1 MKEITIKKS
10 KNGKFPVS
18 IHYYKMKLVVIF
30 LVVALLSDVLS
41 EFDPYVDNFGTIV
54 GIAGRNFSLI
64 AGDTRLSDQYM
75 IRSRNHSKLFE
86 VRLL

>member
-1 MKEITIKKS
+1 MK
-10 KNGKFPVS
+10 NN
-18 IHYYKMKLVVIF
+18 LVV
-30 LVVALLSDVLS
+30 LVVVNLLSLSSVLS

-75 IRSRNHSKLFE
+75 IRSRNHSKLFQ
-86 VRLL
+86 VRRKK

>member
-1 MKEITIKKS
+1 MMK
-10 KNGKFPVS
+10 F
-18 IHYYKMKLVVIF
+18 VV
-30 LVVALLSDVLS
+30 LASLLWVVLS

-75 IRSRNHSKLFE
+75 IRSRNHSKLFK
-86 VRLL
+86 VVTLHCFIY